1 MARNHGVIHAA
12 FHEPDTRVYRIVELC
27 VWILI
32 ALSVALLVVK
42 DLLLPPDH
50 PLRPVLAR
58 FDLVILALFAIE
70 LVLRVA
76 SFVPAELDLFR
87 LTPPQRFWIGVKGRI
102 RYCLTPQILVD
113 IVTVLA
119 LYGPLRALRAV
130 RALRLLRT
138 RSVFKYGNPF
148 RSLVAAF
155 ESNRLLFA
163 FAFGLVAVAVVL
175 GGITIFFAE
184 GPASSYDN
192 PTIQRLQ
199 DGVWWALVTL
209 TTVGYGDVTP
219 VSPLGRMVA
228 AAMMVAGMLTLAL
241 FAGIV
246 AQTLLGAVL
255 TIREEQ
261 FRMSSYADHLVVCGY
276 DPGARMLLDAIL
288 DEIDCDQRKVVL
300 FADRER
306 PADIPVEMAWVRGDP
321 TKESELAKVRMSHA
335 AAVIVVGSRDASPQQ
350 ADARTILTVFTIR
363 SYLTRTGIAERRTQ
377 PVYVV
382 TEILDAE
389 NVAHARS
396 AGADE
401 VIETTLL
408 GFSLLVHS
416 ISEPGTATL
425 LSRLAAP
432 HAQSVFVG
440 APPPGV
446 SLPSTFATAAREVK
460 GRTGAMVIGYRD
472 PDTGRDVINPPG
484 DHELAAGSQLIYLA
498 SSAVLPRGAS

>member
-1 MARNHGVIHAA
+1 M
-12 FHEPDTRVYRIVELC
+12 
-27 VWILI
+27 
-32 ALSVALLVVK
+32 
-42 DLLLPPDH
+42 
-50 PLRPVLAR
+50 
-58 FDLVILALFAIE
+58 
-70 LVLRVA
+70 
-76 SFVPAELDLFR
+76 
-87 LTPPQRFWIGVKGRI
+87 
-102 RYCLTPQILVD
+102 
-113 IVTVLA
+113 
-119 LYGPLRALRAV
+119 
-130 RALRLLRT
+130 
-138 RSVFKYGNPF
+138 
-148 RSLVAAF
+148 
-155 ESNRLLFA
+155 
-163 FAFGLVAVAVVL
+163 
-175 GGITIFFAE
+175 
-184 GPASSYDN
+184 
-192 PTIQRLQ
+192 
-199 DGVWWALVTL
+199 TL

-219 VSPLGRMVA
+219 VSPLGRIVA

-261 FRMSSYADHLVVCGY
+261 FFRMSSYADHLVVCGY

-288 DEIDCDQRKVVL
+288 DEIDCEQRKVVL

-306 PADIPVEMAWVRGDP
+306 PVDIPVEMAWVRGDP
-321 TKESELAKVRMSHA
+321 TKESELEKVRMSHA
-335 AAVIVVGSRDASPQQ
+335 AAVIVVGSRDVSPQQ

-363 SYLTRTGIAERRTQ
+363 SHLAGTGIAARRTQ

-408 GFSLLVHS
+408 GFSLLAHS

-432 HAQSVFVG
+432 RAQSVFVG
-440 APPPGV
+440 APPPDV
-446 SLPSTFATAAREVK
+446 TLPSAFETVVREVK
-460 GRTGAMVIGYRD
+460 RRTGALVIGYRD
-472 PDTGRDVINPPG
+472 RETGRDVLNPAEDLDLPHG
-484 DHELAAGSQLIYLA
+484 TQLIYLA

>member
-1 MARNHGVIHAA
+1 MIHAA
-12 FHEPDTRVYRIVELC
+12 FHEPDTRVYRIVEM
-27 VWILI
+27 VIWSLI
-32 ALSVALLVVK
+32 ALSVALLVLK
-42 DLLLPPDH
+42 DFALPTDNS
-50 PLRPVLAR
+50 LRPWLAR
-58 FDLVILALFAIE
+58 IDLTILALFAIE
-70 LVLRVA
+70 LVLRVG
-76 SFVPAELDLFR
+76 SYVPPELDLFR
-87 LTPPQRFWIGVKGRI
+87 VTPSQRLWINIKGRL
-102 RYCLTPQILVD
+102 RYCLTPQILIDV
-113 IVTVLA
+113 VTVLA

-148 RSLVAAF
+148 RSLMAAF
-155 ESNRLLFA
+155 ETNRLLFG
-163 FAFGLVAVAVVL
+163 FAFGLVAVAVLL
-175 GGITIFFAE
+175 GGVTIFFAE
-184 GPASSYDN
+184 GTPTSQYDN
-192 PTIQRLQ
+192 PAIDTLQ

-219 VSPLGRMVA
+219 VSPLGRVVA

-306 PADIPVEMAWVRGDP
+306 PADIPVEMAWVTGDP
-321 TKESELAKVRMSHA
+321 TKESELEKVRMSHA
-335 AAVIVVGSRDASPQQ
+335 AAVIVVGSRDVSPQQ

-363 SYLTRTGIAERRTQ
+363 SYLRRTGIAARRTS

-401 VIETTLL
+401 VIETTRL

-425 LSRLAAP
+425 LSRLASP

-440 APPPGV
+440 SAPADV
-446 SLPSTFATAAREVK
+446 SLPMAFASAAGEIK
-460 GRTGAMVIGYRD
+460 HRTGALVIGYRD
-472 PDTGRDVINPPG
+472 PDTGADVLNPASDFQIEP
-484 DHELAAGSQLIYLA
+484 STRVIYLA
-498 SSAVLPRGAS
+498 PSPVLPRET

>member
-1 MARNHGVIHAA
+1 VARQHGVIHAA
-12 FHEPDTRVYRIVELC
+12 FHEPDTRVYRIVDVV
-27 VWILI
+27 VWLLI
-32 ALSVALLVVK
+32 TLSVALLVVK
-42 DLLLPPDH
+42 DILLPPGH
-50 PLRPVLAR
+50 PLRQTLAR
-58 FDLVILALFAIE
+58 LDLAILALFALE
-70 LVLRVA
+70 LVLRVG
-76 SFVPAELDLFR
+76 SYVPPELDLFR
-87 LTPPQRFWIGVKGRI
+87 MRPSQRLWTNVKGRV
-102 RYCLTPQILVD
+102 RYCLTPQILID

-130 RALRLLRT
+130 RALRLFRT

-163 FAFGLVAVAVVL
+163 FAFGLVAVAVIL
-175 GGITIFFAE
+175 GGITIYFAE

-300 FADRER
+300 FSDRER

-321 TKESELAKVRMSHA
+321 TKESELEKVRMSHA
-335 AAVIVVGSRDASPQQ
+335 SAVIVVGSRDVSPQQ
-350 ADARTILTVFTIR
+350 ADARTILTVFTLR
-363 SYLTRTGIAERRTQ
+363 SYLSRSGIAQRRTQ

-432 HAQSVFVG
+432 RAQSVFVG
-440 APPPGV
+440 APPADV
-446 SLPSTFATAAREVK
+446 ALPSPFGTTAREVK
-460 GRTGAMVIGYRD
+460 RRSGAMVIGYRD
-472 PDTGRDVINPPG
+472 FDTGRDVINPPE
-484 DHELAAGSQLIYLA
+484 DLELAPGTQLIYLA
-498 SSAVLPRGAS
+498 ASAVLPRGSS